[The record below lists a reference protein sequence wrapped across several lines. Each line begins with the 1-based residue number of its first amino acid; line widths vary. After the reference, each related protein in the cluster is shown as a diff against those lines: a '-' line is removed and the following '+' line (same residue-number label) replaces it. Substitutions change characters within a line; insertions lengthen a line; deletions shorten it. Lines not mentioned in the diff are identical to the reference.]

1 MLPSRGPIQVTL
13 DDTASRITHCRP
25 TTQVRILRRPDSK
38 TVTTIEEDEKPFD
51 NAQTN
56 SAAQSQQ
63 QQQTKPQQQQFLHL
77 NKNPS
82 QDSNYQKRQNCQ
94 QKKLNST
101 WNSNKPE
108 HAASNNKK
116 LLKTYQE
123 RADEYAKAR
132 LRILGSAFPENE
144 EAAILSNTC
153 GDANKMMNLDNRS
166 TPTSTSSY
174 YNASTSAYA
183 SCNSSILMDEQ
194 MGRLDAKIDNCLI
207 GDNLALGETSVFTEY
222 NNRGDNRNFR
232 NINNQAGLSSTGCDS
247 NCMGSKAK

>member
-25 TTQVRILRRPDSK
+25 TTQVRILRRPDTK
-38 TVTTIEEDEKPFD
+38 PVTTIEEDEKPFD

-56 SAAQSQQ
+56 SAVQSQ
-63 QQQTKPQQQQFLHL
+63 QQQTKPQQQQFLHI

-101 WNSNKPE
+101 WSSNKHE
-108 HAASNNKK
+108 HTASNNKK

-132 LRILGSAFPENE
+132 LRILGSAFPEDE

-153 GDANKMMNLDNRS
+153 GDANKMMNLDNNQGTS
-166 TPTSTSSY
+166 TSTSSY
-174 YNASTSAYA
+174 YDASTSAYA
-183 SCNSSILMDEQ
+183 NCNSSILVDEQ
-194 MGRLDAKIDNCLI
+194 MRRLDAKIDNCSTR
-207 GDNLALGETSVFTEY
+207 DNSTLDDTSVFTEY
-222 NNRGDNRNFR
+222 NNKGDNRNFR
-232 NINNQAGLSSTGCDS
+232 NINNQSSLPSTGCDS